1 MPLPKEGGGE
11 ALRDDPKDGRKSKET
26 RGGIQKQNSHKQND
40 TFNISIKQFFH
51 RKYGKIVK

>member
-1 MPLPKEGGGE
+1 MPLPKEGGGG
-11 ALRDDPKDGRKSKET
+11 ALRDDPKDGRKSET

-51 RKYGKIVK
+51 REYG

>member
-11 ALRDDPKDGRKSKET
+11 ALRDDPKEGRKSKET

-40 TFNISIKQFFH
+40 TFSISIKQLFH
-51 RKYGKIVK
+51 RKYG